1 MFWKKSAVGAALI
14 AACAAWG
21 QPAPSPSFEVA
32 SVKPV
37 ANAPGQPHDNRRGV
51 GIDRIEFR
59 YATLWYCISY
69 AYGMKSY
76 QMSGPDWLK
85 NVHYDIAAKGPA
97 GTGRDQLPKMMQ
109 ALLADRLKL
118 EVHHEK
124 REMSGL
130 ALIVGK
136 NGPKLKESAAGSGGA
151 AGDAHFGIGATA
163 EGVERMD
170 ATNVTMAKLAN
181 TLTGLLGRPVI
192 DRTGLDGQYDFV
204 LEFSR
209 AETAGPGASGG
220 FNEPPRMPAP
230 PPGTDPA
237 QSIYTSIQQL
247 GLKLDGQKF
256 PVDAIVIDHAEKTPA
271 NRIGATAARSLPH
284 RAPGRSP

>member
-1 MFWKKSAVGAALI
+1 LAIAVLI

-21 QPAPSPSFEVA
+21 QPAPPSFEVA
-32 SVKPV
+32 SVKS
-37 ANAPGQPHDNRRGV
+37 APSGQPHDNRRGV
-51 GIDRIEFR
+51 GTDRIEFR

-76 QMSGPDWLK
+76 QMSGPDWLR
-85 NVHYDIAAKGPA
+85 NARYDIVAKGPA
-97 GTGRDQLPKMMQ
+97 GTAGDQLPKMMQ
-109 ALLADRLKL
+109 ALLADRLKVQ
-118 EVHHEK
+118 VHHEK
-124 REMSGL
+124 KEISGL
-130 ALIVGK
+130 ALVVGK
-136 NGPKLKESAAGSGGA
+136 NGSKLKKSAAGPGDA
-151 AGDAHFGIGATA
+151 AGEAHFAIGPSA
-163 EGVERMD
+163 EGVERME

-192 DRTGLDGQYDFV
+192 DKTGLAGQYDFA

-230 PPGTDPA
+230 PAGAEPA

-256 PVDAIVIDHAEKTPA
+256 PIDSIVIDRAEKIPTE
-271 NRIGATAARSLPH
+271 N
-284 RAPGRSP
+284 